1 MALPMKVQATL
12 EHILD
17 HGDGIF
23 TLNFSIHKRYTRF
36 KAGQFLH
43 LTLDAFDPA
52 EGYWPESRVF
62 SIASEPG
69 NEFLEIVYS
78 VKGSYT
84 RRMAENLREGMH
96 VWLKLPYGDFIVENH
111 IKNGQHPVFIAGGTG
126 ISPFIPYFHK
136 VIKEKSNH
144 PLSVY
149 YGIRDSRHY
158 LYKDILD
165 EISSISHVYVIEG
178 LFDIEKI
185 SKEICA
191 INNVVCFISGPPGM
205 IHVFQ
210 DKLREHG
217 FPSHSII
224 IDSWE

>member
-1 MALPMKVQATL
+1 MSIPRKMLCEVVSI
-12 EHILD
+12 HD
-17 HGDGIF
+17 YGDGVFRIA
-23 TLNFSIHKRYTRF
+23 LHAGNRRIAF

-69 NEFLEIVYS
+69 SEFLEIVYS
-78 VKGSYT
+78 VKGTYT
-84 RRMAENLREGMH
+84 RRMADNLREGMH

-111 IKNGQHPVFIAGGTG
+111 IADGQHPVFIAGGTG

-136 VIKEKSNH
+136 VIKEKPGH
-144 PLSVY
+144 PFSVY
-149 YGIRDSRHY
+149 YGIRDSKHY

-165 EISSISHVYVIEG
+165 KIFPISHVYVIEG
-178 LFDIEKI
+178 LFDIEKT

-191 INNVVCFISGPPGM
+191 IDKAVCFISGPPGM
-205 IHVFQ
+205 IHMFQ
-210 DKLREHG
+210 DKLREYG
-217 FPSHSII
+217 FSSHSII